1 MVFVKEID
9 GFVSTAS
16 EGSTWVDGPPSP
28 LVNSLMDCGPSACSI
43 PCQQKL
49 RFPLNFF
56 FFFLRFNQNMSYG
69 AGTV

>member
-16 EGSTWVDGPPSP
+16 EGSTWVDGPSSP
-28 LVNSLMDCGPSACSI
+28 LINSLMDCGPRGWARACSI

-49 RFPLNFF
+49 RFPLKKKKN
-56 FFFLRFNQNMSYG
+56 
-69 AGTV
+69 